1 MAHNEF
7 GEASGDAEEGRI
19 ERGATWAATMPP
31 VPIPQRT
38 VRRARILREI
48 QLRAQDVSAT
58 IRLRRTALAKTTRLA
73 QRVAAVQADPERGS
87 PACSMRRDS
96 MARSCTRRCATS
108 RRDLEPR
115 TQPLVAIN
123 NLPVLGATAIDG
135 VVGRMRELHGKG
147 FEFIVACRPNNRQFA
162 NGFGDAYNSVP
173 RRSPFGP
180 RSSPIGRG
188 CSALERCGCTTS
200 SPRGSPPSCRC
211 WACWTAGR
219 RAWNRSR
226 APSHRC
232 TRAYWGSAARPR
244 FAVSDGMP
252 ARAHGRGLPA
262 RFRAHQHACED
273 SELVAPCPRVPGVW
287 VDIEQ
292 GSYRCL
298 ARRSQAMGE
307 LCRHIVHTRPLFA
320 MRAIKV
326 LVAADDMD
334 RAVYVAG
341 MLENLK
347 DRLACWPS
355 TQRRSR

>member
-19 ERGATWAATMPP
+19 ERGATWGLTMPP

-58 IRLRRTALAKTTRLA
+58 ILIAPDGFGKTTLLA
-73 QRVAAVQADPERGS
+73 QRVAAVQADPERGV
-87 PACSMRRDS
+87 
-96 MARSCTRRCATS
+96 ARMLDASGLDGAQLYETL
-108 RRDLEPR
+108 RDLETHLEPR
-115 TQPLVAIN
+115 MQPLVAID

-162 NGFGDAYNSVP
+162 NGFGDAYKI
-173 RRSPFGP
+173 GP
-180 RSSPIGRG
+180 QALAVRPKEFSDWSRVLGISSDVDVYELTQGIPALVSMLGMLDGRPT
-188 CSALERCGCTTS
+188 SLES
-200 SPRGSPPSCRC
+200 F
-211 WACWTAGR
+211 
-219 RAWNRSR
+219 SR
-226 APSHRC
+226 AVASLYEGILGDLRRDRDSLYRMAC
-232 TRAYWGSAARPR
+232 LLVLTGGGSLRDFERINMRVRTQSWSRLARE
-244 FAVSDGMP
+244 FP
-252 ARAHGRGLPA
+252 AFG
-262 RFRAHQHACED
+262 
-273 SELVAPCPRVPGVW
+273 

-334 RAVYVAG
+334 
-341 MLENLK
+341 LSLIHI
-347 DRLACWPS
+347 
-355 TQRRSR
+355 